1 MTNISSFV
9 SVIES
14 QFMGISEAGIG
25 NETAPGFTL
34 QSGYHWQAWRFGIR
48 CEHGSRLHRQDGARR
63 AGVGRQRGAD
73 LVLQAHRRRGPAHGG
88 RV

>member
-1 MTNISSFV
+1 MTNITSLL

-34 QSGYHWQAWRFGIR
+34 RSGY
-48 CEHGSRLHRQDGARR
+48 D
-63 AGVGRQRGAD
+63 
-73 LVLQAHRRRGPAHGG
+73 
-88 RV
+88 